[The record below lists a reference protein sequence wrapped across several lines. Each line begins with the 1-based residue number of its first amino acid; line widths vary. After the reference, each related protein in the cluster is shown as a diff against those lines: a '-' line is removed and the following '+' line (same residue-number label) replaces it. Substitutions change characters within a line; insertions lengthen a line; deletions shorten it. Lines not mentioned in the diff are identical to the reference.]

1 MYKQNHAASTTILK
15 LYKKLINSN
24 IRFKNSSNGY
34 YYLTSQPFA
43 QSFPHTTT

>member
-1 MYKQNHAASTTILK
+1 MYKQNHVASTTILR

-24 IRFKNSSNGY
+24 IILKNSSNGY

-43 QSFPHTTT
+43 QAFPYTTT